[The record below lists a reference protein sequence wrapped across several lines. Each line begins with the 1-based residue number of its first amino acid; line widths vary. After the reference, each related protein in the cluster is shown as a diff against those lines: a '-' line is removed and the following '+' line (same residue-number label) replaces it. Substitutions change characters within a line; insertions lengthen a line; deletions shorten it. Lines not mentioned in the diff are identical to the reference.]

1 MATATAMPHARG
13 QELGTIET
21 NIPARLDRLP
31 WSRWHWR
38 ILIGLGTVWILDGL
52 EVTIVG
58 SIAGAISAKGSG
70 ITISAAEVAG
80 WAASMYVAGACVG
93 ALLFGRLT
101 DMFGRKR
108 LFMVTLGVYL
118 AATVATAFAWT
129 PLFFFA
135 CRFVTGM
142 GIGGEYS
149 AINSA
154 IDELIPAN
162 HRGRID
168 IVINGTY
175 WLGAAAGALL
185 SVAALHIFSPLLNW
199 RVCFGLGAILGTAIL
214 IVRRHVPESP
224 RWLFIHGH
232 EDEAEDVTQDIER
245 QVVESTGAELDDPDE
260 TITIK
265 QRKSIGLW
273 EITRGIVASYPKR
286 AVLGLALFIGQAFLY
301 NAILF
306 GYATLLSTFF
316 GVATADAPYYLVAFA
331 VGNLL
336 GPIVLGPLFDSVGRK
351 PMIAGTYILSGV
363 LLLITGYLFKQNQL
377 DATSLTVCWSVVFF
391 FASAGVSAAYL
402 TVSEIFPMETRALAI
417 AVFYAVGTGIGGI
430 IGPQIFGR
438 LVPTGNATDV
448 FYALALGAVLMIIG
462 GVVEIVFGVKAER
475 KGLEAVAKPL
485 TEVTSSA
492 KSGVQSLRR
501 GDDPKAA
508 SPDRLAHRRGL
519 MVNRLVE
526 LRVSGSK
533 TSITPAFSN
542 CRPEI
547 SSVLSVSVNSRK
559 PCSRSRRRAAGTSG

>member
-1 MATATAMPHARG
+1 MATVTAMSPASG

-31 WSRWHWR
+31 WSSWHRR

-70 ITISAAEVAG
+70 ISISAAEVAG

-108 LFMVTLGVYL
+108 LFMITLGVYL
-118 AATVATAFAWT
+118 AATIATAFAWT

-154 IDELIPAN
+154 IDELIPARN
-162 HRGRID
+162 RGRID
-168 IVINGTY
+168 ILINGTY

-185 SVAALHIFSPLLNW
+185 SVAALHLFSPLLSW

-214 IVRRHVPESP
+214 IVRRSVPESP
-224 RWLFIHGH
+224 RWLFIHGRD
-232 EDEAEDVTQDIER
+232 DEAEAVTRDIER
-245 QVVESTGAELDDPDE
+245 QVVESTGAELEDPDE
-260 TITIK
+260 AITIK

-273 EITRGIVASYPKR
+273 EITRAIVSTYPKR
-286 AVLGLALFIGQAFLY
+286 TVLGLALFIGQAFLY
-301 NAILF
+301 NSILF

-316 GVATADAPYYLVAFA
+316 GVATSDAPYYLVAFA
-331 VGNLL
+331 VGNLI
-336 GPIVLGPLFDSVGRK
+336 GPIVLGPLFDTLGRK

-377 DATSLTVCWSVVFF
+377 DATSLTVSWSVVFF

-417 AVFYAVGTGIGGI
+417 AVFYAVGTGVGGI

-448 FYALALGAVLMIIG
+448 FYALALGAVLMIVG

-475 KGLEAVAKPL
+475 KGLEGIAKPL
-485 TEVTSSA
+485 TAVTSTAESRVERASA
-492 KSGVQSLRR
+492 ARTRSGHPRT
-501 GDDPKAA
+501 A
-508 SPDRLAHRRGL
+508 
-519 MVNRLVE
+519 
-526 LRVSGSK
+526 
-533 TSITPAFSN
+533 
-542 CRPEI
+542 
-547 SSVLSVSVNSRK
+547 
-559 PCSRSRRRAAGTSG
+559 